1 MRSKRWERWEY
12 RKHSFSDRKD
22 LLLCQ
27 DMIVV
32 SVVYTFFECTHPLLS
47 FQSWH
52 LLPHRHPVHRLP
64 VYKHPPVTTH
74 HALTIVICDR
84 AINLIPSLQ
93 IHVFTWQQSPP
104 GRISQRL
111 SVSRTKDP
119 PVNEAGF
126 TRSKSGEIQG
136 YRKSMKWGVS
146 LPYKS
151 YTVNSQL
158 WTISIL
164 LNI

>member
-1 MRSKRWERWEY
+1 MRSKGWGEW
-12 RKHSFSDRKD
+12 RKYSSSDRRD

-32 SVVYTFFECTHPLLS
+32 SVVYTFFKCAHPLLS

-52 LLPHRHPVHRLP
+52 LLPPRHPAHRFP

-84 AINLIPSLQ
+84 AINPIPSLQ

-111 SVSRTKDP
+111 SVSRTKDS
-119 PVNEAGF
+119 PVNGAGF
-126 TRSKSGEIQG
+126 THSKSGEIQQ
-136 YRKSMKWGVS
+136 YSKSMKWGVS
-146 LPYKS
+146 LPSKS
-151 YTVNSQL
+151 HTLISQL
-158 WTISIL
+158 WTAQKFC
-164 LNI
+164 